1 MDTPGLIKNFI
12 FNEKIDSQCLF
23 DLYAD
28 DLLYMQEVFAI
39 TLQHFDHDYTS
50 IEKAW
55 AGGNLTELKRAVH
68 KLKPAFGFVGLPGIQ
83 QLCQAFESA
92 CQHAVSNAELK
103 ESYQELVTTLAAGK
117 HLMQS
122 AYEQLKAHNSNPL

>member
-1 MDTPGLIKNFI
+1 MDAPGLIKNFI

-23 DLYAD
+23 NLYAD
-28 DLLYMQEVFAI
+28 DLPYMEEVFAI

-55 AGGNLTELKRAVH
+55 AGGHLTELKRAVH
-68 KLKPAFGFVGLPGIQ
+68 KMKPAFGFVGLPGIQ
-83 QLCQAFESA
+83 QHCQEFEWA
-92 CQHAVSNAELK
+92 CQHAGSQAELK

-117 HLMQS
+117 HLIK
-122 AYEQLKAHNSNPL
+122 ATYEQLKAHNSNPL